1 MSQAGKFIPGGSGR
15 KINTE
20 KLRTGPI
27 RAPDGADGGEPPKKG
42 GAGNRLFQRGGG
54 LTKPVP
60 KNRRLPIMIMSG
72 LVCCFLVSA
81 GWYELGVLPARK
93 QAQADAAAAAAAQ
106 KQLADEQAAAQ
117 AAEAARLAAAK
128 AARATIIVASNP
140 PGTAIIGNEHQ
151 TTPATFDDIA
161 PGKITVI
168 VQADGYEDYRQDM
181 TVTAEK
187 PTDLGT
193 IQLTQEEG
201 SLALSS
207 PQNDVAYTL
216 TGPNNYSHE
225 GTLPDKLTGLAAGN
239 YQLVLRQND
248 WQLPPMTVTIRDRD
262 DLHKDIAFPFGIL
275 SVESTPPGATV
286 RKDNVV
292 LGQTPLSLPQ
302 VRPGTINL
310 SVDLPPYTVQKFQV
324 SILPSDTVN
333 KQITLE
339 PSRDFVAACGMPM
352 VWIPD
357 GGYWAGKYDVTQRV
371 YALIT
376 GSNPSTFRS
385 PNRPVE
391 TVSWDDAMAFCDKLN
406 DEERRAGK
414 LPNGFHYTLPT
425 ELQWETFSA
434 DANIDLAATSRNTT
448 LSSTQEVG
456 ASEPNKYG
464 LYDTVGNV
472 WEWCLDTSGN
482 DTTHSLRGGSW
493 LSSID
498 NFPSADTRN
507 SAGEKYADRFTGFR
521 VVLVPEK

>member
-15 KINTE
+15 KVNTE

-27 RAPDGADGGEPPKKG
+27 RAPDGPGGGEAPKKG
-42 GAGNRLFQRGGG
+42 GNRLFQRGAM
-54 LTKPVP
+54 TKNPVP
-60 KNRRLPIMIMSG
+60 KNRRLPIMIMSA

-81 GWYELGVLPARK
+81 GWYELGVLPAKK
-93 QAQADAAAAAAAQ
+93 QAEADAAAAAAAQ
-106 KQLADEQAAAQ
+106 KQLADEQAAAA
-117 AAEAARLAAAK
+117 AAEAAREAAAK
-128 AARATIIVASNP
+128 AARATVIVASNP
-140 PGTAIIGNEHQ
+140 AGTAIIGNEHKS
-151 TTPATFDDIA
+151 TPATFDDIA

-168 VQADGYEDYRQDM
+168 VQSDGYEDYRQDM
-181 TVTAEK
+181 TVTADK

-193 IQLTQEEG
+193 IQLAPQQG
-201 SLALSS
+201 NLALST
-207 PQNDVAYTL
+207 PQSDVVYTL
-216 TGPNNYSHE
+216 TGTGTNNYSHN
-225 GTLPDKLTGLAAGN
+225 GTLPDKLTGLAVGD
-239 YQLVLRQND
+239 YQVVLRQHD
-248 WQLPPMTVTIRDRD
+248 WQLPPITITIRDRD
-262 DLHKDIAFPFGIL
+262 DLHKDIAFPFGML
-275 SVESTPPGATV
+275 SVESMPPGATV

-302 VRPGTINL
+302 VRPGTLNV
-310 SVDLPPYTVQKFQV
+310 SVDLPPYAIQRFQLSV
-324 SILPSDTVN
+324 LPSATVD
-333 KQITLE
+333 KQVTLE

-357 GGYWAGKYDVTQRV
+357 GYWAGKYEVTQRV
-371 YALIT
+371 YGLIT
-376 GSNPSTFRS
+376 GSNPSTFRN
-385 PNRPVE
+385 PDRPVE
-391 TVSWDDAMAFCDKLN
+391 TVSWDDAVAFCDKLN
-406 DEERRAGK
+406 EEERRAGK
-414 LPNGFHYTLPT
+414 LPGGFHYSLPT

-434 DANIDLAATSRNTT
+434 DASLDLAATSRNTT

-464 LYDTVGNV
+464 LYDTIGNV

-521 VVLVPEK
+521 VVLVPDR